1 MEYYSVIKKNEIT
14 PFAATCMVL
23 ETVILSEV
31 SPTQKD
37 KYLIISIYAESKK
50 SVINEL
56 IYKTEIESKK
66 TNLRSQ
72 GQKGRALTGSLGL
85 TYTHYYI

>member
-72 GQKGRALTGSLGL
+72 GQKGRALTGSL
-85 TYTHYYI
+85 

>member
-1 MEYYSVIKKNEIT
+1 
-14 PFAATCMVL
+14 MVL

>member
-14 PFAATCMVL
+14 PFAATCIVL